1 MTIAEKVADGLTR
14 LFEDHKLLNHTGS
27 LYTYHVYAWGYYKD
41 KICVPFSINYGKN
54 PYPQPFSDRRKFGKR
69 RLNLLKDLFD
79 IICDDTPERR
89 IFIRKEKVKQ
99 MYIVLKM
106 KGYIQ

>member
-14 LFEDHKLLNHTGS
+14 LFEDHKLLNHTDS
-27 LYTYHVYAWGYYKD
+27 IYTYHVYAWDYYTD
-41 KICVPFSINYGKN
+41 KCCVPFSINYGKN

-99 MYIVLKM
+99 MYIILKM

>member
-1 MTIAEKVADGLTR
+1 MTTAEKVADGLTR
-14 LFEDHKLLNHTGS
+14 LFEDHKLLNNNTWYS
-27 LYTYHVYAWGYYKD
+27 YHVYAWGYYSD
-41 KICVPFSINYGKN
+41 KCCVPFSINYGTT

-79 IICDDTPERR
+79 IICNDTPERR